1 MKDRVIAPLAA
12 FALLASP
19 ALAQTA
25 SGTPECRIADVAGE
39 LSADPS
45 DVLESGFT
53 RQDIRTLTT
62 RMCQGLVHH
71 RSIGSDRIGEEIET
85 HILDFN
91 GWDRDTPHYQSRVAG
106 FWNDHVEH
114 FICRNHGHVY
124 RSEHFLMRTVE
135 MQYYQYVLTAYMLQ
149 DESLYPFD
157 MNIVQLDQHGRAET
171 LLDHLDA
178 IIADPGQHP
187 DYNMPEI
194 RGLREMLLTF
204 YDARSAAELCP

>member
-19 ALAQTA
+19 TLAETGN
-25 SGTPECRIADVAGE
+25 GTPECRIADVAAE

-85 HILDFN
+85 HILNLN

-106 FWNDHVEH
+106 FWNDHAEH
-114 FICRNHGHVY
+114 FICRNHGH
-124 RSEHFLMRTVE
+124 RFMDQHFLMRTVE

-157 MNIVQLDQHGRAET
+157 MNIVQIDQHGRAET

-194 RGLREMLLTF
+194 RGLREMLVTF
-204 YDARSAAELCP
+204 YDARSASEVCP